1 MPTQNG
7 NDSGADSESIIVQS
21 GNERQLAES
30 MMQRIIH
37 AADEDEYRDL
47 RDQLWAL
54 GEAAIPTL
62 RAALTSRYP
71 RQRMAAACNLGR
83 LSDYPSIGEL
93 IALLRDPS
101 SRVREMALFGLGVLG
116 RAQAIEPILDCV
128 NDYDPDVRYR
138 VLVALK
144 DLQYKDL
151 ETVLVGAIKDDAY
164 AVREQALS
172 TLRDRATQKSLP
184 YLLLALLEPEV
195 KMQSLAETTLDR
207 ILPMCTEADYKKI
220 RTVLTPRQTRL
231 VMNYM
236 EGRNLQ
242 EVWTPLYNHL
252 ASRLGT
258 RRPEKR
264 LDKYGRLL
272 TNADEL
278 PELERAF
285 EREEIVELMLDHVLA
300 SGSSKSLL
308 LIGDAGTGKTAIIHE
323 FTRRLVERDSTFKV
337 LESNTSE
344 LMTGTRYLGDWE
356 TKLKEMTEALQA
368 EGDVILYLTN
378 PDDLLGAGAH
388 SKSNESFADFF
399 KPYLQRGDLRM
410 IAETTDDML
419 KGGLSRDPGFLRCF
433 QQIRLDPM
441 TDAETVRTLTSR
453 LPHLRGRGERT
464 VEASQDVLEDVADFA
479 RSFITRTQSP
489 GRACDLMESVVEYV
503 GRQRHK
509 ELPEGAPLTILH
521 SDVPRALADTTSINL
536 ELLDDQTPL
545 DLDAWNS
552 WFTDRL
558 IDQDRAVDAV
568 IDRLALVKAGLR
580 DPKRPLS
587 TMFLVGPTGV
597 GKTYFAKLVAER
609 VFGDAEHI
617 IRFDLSE
624 YQGRYA
630 VEKLVGSPHDK
641 DREGLL
647 TEAIRQQP
655 YCVLLLDE
663 FEKADPDVFHL
674 FLQVLDEGRLT
685 DARGKTSDFRQ
696 ALIMMTSNLGASRIN
711 ATPLGFSGGGDDA
724 QVKRHQ
730 SNIQR
735 RMEEVFQPEFLNR
748 LDHVIVFNPLDNS
761 AIERLVDLQ
770 IARVTSRR
778 GFRRT
783 GLQLQL
789 SPRARTWLATR
800 GFSPR
805 FGARELHRCIEQQL
819 LSRLSQTLVRCGRA
833 APGSVAHVDVD
844 DTGESLSIRL
854 EAPQPPAASPPA
866 RPNPPEGG
874 PLATT

>member
-1 MPTQNG
+1 MSKHKG
-7 NDSGADSESIIVQS
+7 NDQGSAESDSIIVQN
-21 GNERQLAES
+21 GERQLAES

-54 GEAAIPTL
+54 GDAAIPTL
-62 RAALTSRYP
+62 RSALTSRYP

-83 LSDYPSIGEL
+83 LGDHASLNEL
-93 IALLRDPS
+93 ITLLRDPS
-101 SRVREMALFGLGVLG
+101 SRVREMALFGLGVMG
-116 RAQAIEPILDCV
+116 RPQAIEPILDCI

-144 DLQYKDL
+144 DLQHKDL
-151 ETVLVGAIKDDAY
+151 ETVLVTAIKDDAY

-172 TLRDRATQKSLP
+172 TLRDIATQKSLP

-207 ILPMCTEADYKKI
+207 ILPQATDIHYKKI

-236 EGRNLQ
+236 ESRNLQ
-242 EVWTPLYNHL
+242 EVWPSLYNHL
-252 ASRLGT
+252 AGRLGT
-258 RRPEKR
+258 RRAEQR

-272 TNADEL
+272 TNSDEL
-278 PELERAF
+278 ELLERAF
-285 EREEIVELMLDHVLA
+285 GRDDVVELMLDHVID

-308 LIGDAGTGKTAIIHE
+308 LIGDAGTGKTAVIHE
-323 FTRRLVERDSTFKV
+323 FTRRLAERDATYKV

-356 TKLKEMTEALQA
+356 TKLKEMMEAIQA

-399 KPYLQRGDLRM
+399 KPYLQRGDLIM
-410 IAETTDDML
+410 FAETTDDML

-441 TDAETVRTLTSR
+441 TDAETVDALTHR
-453 LPHLRGRGERT
+453 LPHLKGRGERP
-464 VEASQDVLEDVADFA
+464 VETERDVLEDITDFA
-479 RSFITRTQSP
+479 RSFITRTQAP
-489 GRACDLMESVVEYV
+489 GRACDLLESVIEYV

-509 ELPEGAPLTILH
+509 ELPEGAPLVIHH
-521 SDVPRALADTTSINL
+521 SDVPRALSDTTNINL
-536 ELLDDQTPL
+536 ELLDDEIPL
-545 DLDAWNS
+545 ELDTWRN
-552 WFTDRL
+552 WFTHRL
-558 IDQDRAVDAV
+558 IDQHRAVDAV

-580 DPKRPLS
+580 DPDRPLG

-655 YCVLLLDE
+655 YGVLLLDE

-696 ALIMMTSNLGASRIN
+696 AL
-711 ATPLGFSGGGDDA
+711 
-724 QVKRHQ
+724 
-730 SNIQR
+730 
-735 RMEEVFQPEFLNR
+735 
-748 LDHVIVFNPLDNS
+748 
-761 AIERLVDLQ
+761 
-770 IARVTSRR
+770 
-778 GFRRT
+778 
-783 GLQLQL
+783 
-789 SPRARTWLATR
+789 
-800 GFSPR
+800 
-805 FGARELHRCIEQQL
+805 
-819 LSRLSQTLVRCGRA
+819 
-833 APGSVAHVDVD
+833 
-844 DTGESLSIRL
+844 
-854 EAPQPPAASPPA
+854 
-866 RPNPPEGG
+866 
-874 PLATT
+874 